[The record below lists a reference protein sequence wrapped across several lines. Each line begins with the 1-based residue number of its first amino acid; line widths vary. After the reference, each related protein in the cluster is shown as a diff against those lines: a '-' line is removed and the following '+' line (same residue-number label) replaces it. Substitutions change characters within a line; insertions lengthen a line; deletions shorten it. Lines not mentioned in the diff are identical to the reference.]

1 MLRKEGERREKHLV
15 EIFCSENKK
24 QIQRCRKSNKI
35 EEKQEQDER
44 VGKCACSLCVCLCV
58 YVCMRVCACVCVYLS
73 VSKSI
78 AVLRESAKP
87 IEWYN
92 KTNISE
98 SSILLVQ
105 NEFSIPSRFLRERE
119 RKRERE

>member
-1 MLRKEGERREKHLV
+1 MCVFIVYECVREK
-15 EIFCSENKK
+15 
-24 QIQRCRKSNKI
+24 
-35 EEKQEQDER
+35 ER
-44 VGKCACSLCVCLCV
+44 ESVC
-58 YVCMRVCACVCVYLS
+58 

-78 AVLRESAKP
+78 AVLGESAKP

-105 NEFSIPSRFLRERE
+105 NEFSIPSGFVRVRE
-119 RKRERE
+119 